1 MNNTT
6 CTTIDTLRQP
16 KIFNMAI
23 FDWIATL
30 AIIYAI
36 AYYSQPSSTNFWTYY
51 ITLCFIGILCAIFIH
66 WYLDIPTMFNYY
78 LGINTKESVI
88 KNRKNCS

>member
-1 MNNTT
+1 MNNYT
-6 CTTIDTLRQP
+6 CSTIDTLRQP

-30 AIIYAI
+30 IVIYVI
-36 AYYSQPSSTNFWTYY
+36 AYYSQPISSNFWSYY
-51 ITLCFIGILCAIFIH
+51 LGLCFIGVLLAIVIH
-66 WYLDIPTMFNYY
+66 WYFSIPTMFNYY
-78 LGINTKESVI
+78 LGLNTKESVI